1 MASREWHRAQIVFR
15 ADDATVERLMAAI
28 SGQDLVEIGSLEIA
42 RCEEL
47 VPVDEPQATGLHGPR
62 VLGD

>member
-28 SGQDLVEIGSLEIA
+28 SGQDVVEIGSLEVA

-47 VPVDEPQATGLHGPR
+47 VPVDEPQPTGLHGPR